1 MLLNSLS
8 RKRSKVAI
16 TAAVAVG
23 IVFLSA
29 APAMAVGQ
37 KTVNGYTGK
46 SWQDSSCDDY
56 LCAFTLDQTGTGNHT
71 VSVQGLSGGVVTG
84 PKITASGLASV
95 DEHASYY
102 LPGGKHWGPGTTFT
116 T

>member
-1 MLLNSLS
+1 VCTSLASLGPSRALPQFNFQKEFAMLLNSLS

-56 LCAFTLDQTGTGNHT
+56 LW
-71 VSVQGLSGGVVTG
+71 LS
-84 PKITASGLASV
+84 PA
-95 DEHASYY
+95 
-102 LPGGKHWGPGTTFT
+102 
-116 T
+116 